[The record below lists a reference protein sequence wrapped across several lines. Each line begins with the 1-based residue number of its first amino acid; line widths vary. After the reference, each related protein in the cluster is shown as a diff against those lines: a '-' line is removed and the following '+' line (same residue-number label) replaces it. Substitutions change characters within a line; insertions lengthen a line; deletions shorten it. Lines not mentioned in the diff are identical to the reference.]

1 MIVNTLSEVKK
12 FSENQINKFRE
23 ILLSAGEV
31 QEKTFEGLIAKNP
44 KIIIIDNLENPKGIG
59 ALKIPYNNHRDK
71 VFRLSKSKVDPNL
84 FKYELGWIVS
94 LEKGNG
100 NKIMTLLVNNNYR
113 IYATVR
119 KDNMAMIYLLK
130 KYKFKEEGISYL
142 SDRGNYEL
150 LLFIR

>member
-1 MIVNTLSEVKK
+1 MILNTLSEVKK
-12 FSENQINKFRE
+12 FSENQINKFKE

-44 KIIIIDNLENPKGIG
+44 KIVIIDNLENPKGIG
-59 ALKIPYNNHRDK
+59 ALKIPYDNHRDK
-71 VFRLSKSKVDPNL
+71 VFRLSKSTVDPNL
-84 FKYELGWIVS
+84 FKYELGWVVS

-100 NKIMTLLVNNNYR
+100 NKIMALLVDNNHR

-119 KDNMAMIYLLK
+119 KDNTTMIYLLK
-130 KYKFKEEGISYL
+130 KNKFSQEGVPYL
-142 SDRGNYEL
+142 SDRGTYEL